1 MAQKVSNIIESFQR
15 RDKYSVWN
23 FKTKHLKFLNHIII
37 IGKQVIY
44 TCRYRKI
51 IPNFQ
56 LFLSNTRRIKEIEI
70 NMSSLNFCPTPMQD
84 VQVIW
89 KAQ

>member
-15 RDKYSVWN
+15 RDKYSLWN
-23 FKTKHLKFLNHIII
+23 FKTKHLKFLNHIVI

-56 LFLSNTRRIKEIEI
+56 LFLSNTRRITEIEI
-70 NMSSLNFCPTPMQD
+70 NMSSRIEELFPDFPISPKNQR
-84 VQVIW
+84 
-89 KAQ
+89 